1 MVAALGKRMFSKCV
15 APGHQMHPA
24 AGTRMQ
30 NTSHKNVPHRSGGLI
45 SPDCLAPPAPP
56 HPSKEELV
64 RCHSQIANDTVS
76 ERLRRW
82 TRNPLG
88 SARRGSNPL
97 GVVFCAMRVSRIVAK
112 ASAHELHEYRR
123 FAWRGRTASR
133 ASPPY
138 LTWAVGNSYRVMR
151 CAGSTS
157 WHSQQVS
164 DAAGGPH
171 LRGLSCNHHHHHN
184 HQRGDVT

>member
-15 APGHQMHPA
+15 APGLQMHPA
-24 AGTRMQ
+24 AGTLMQ

-138 LTWAVGNSYRVMR
+138 LTWAVGTSYRVMR

>member
-1 MVAALGKRMFSKCV
+1 MRGRDSNPRGETPT
-15 APGHQMHPA
+15 APGRRPLSFS
-24 AGTRMQ
+24 
-30 NTSHKNVPHRSGGLI
+30 TSLSLSFSHGRVVQACILSESAIMINRTS
-45 SPDCLAPPAPP
+45 
-56 HPSKEELV
+56 
-64 RCHSQIANDTVS
+64 DTVS

-138 LTWAVGNSYRVMR
+138 LTWAVGTSYRVMR